1 MAEEDGRRR
10 LSLVRKPVEVQPFV
24 RRVPAPCAAIG
35 VAEVVAGQSA
45 LDWAGELALALA
57 RRHPLTLVALSF
69 TGEPVVHA
77 ALRERLE
84 RASLPVVTSHVVPEA
99 DGLAPVF
106 ERLLTLAPRLWLC
119 VGEPA
124 VALLDPWFEVLLG
137 TDAPPARW
145 LPALRPRAGQAALE
159 LPQARLPLARALGE
173 RLSPP

>member
-10 LSLVRKPVEVQPFV
+10 LSLVRKPVEVQAFE
-24 RRVPAPCAAIG
+24 RRVPAPCTAIG

-57 RRHPLTLVALSF
+57 PRRPLTFVALSF
-69 TGEPVVHA
+69 AGEPVLHG

-84 RASLPVVTSHVVPEA
+84 RGSVPVLVGQVKAHA
-99 DGLAPVF
+99 DGLAPIF
-106 ERLLTLAPRLWLC
+106 ERLLALPPRLWLC

-124 VALLDPWFEVLLG
+124 LALLHPWFEVLLG
-137 TDAPPARW
+137 TEAPPSRW
-145 LPALRPRAGQAALE
+145 LPALRPRAGHAQLE
-159 LPQARLPLARALGE
+159 LPQARLSLARAVGE